1 MTNSLQNNEFDA
13 AVPGSATSVDGKR
26 LALLIAQSGLCSRR
40 AASRLITAGRVSVN
54 GQLVSHTLHLPDTS
68 TICVDG
74 KPLPTPAKLSYYL
87 YHKPV
92 GIDCNIR
99 PEDPASIAAVLRDLP
114 ARLYPVGRLDKDSR
128 GLLLL
133 TNDGA
138 LTQRLLH
145 PGAKQAKTYWV
156 EVDKPLAADLSARFA
171 AGISWQVG
179 PHRYQ
184 AQPCQAR
191 PLGTSQFEVILYEGQ
206 NRQIRYMCR
215 ELGYRVQDLCRV
227 AIDTIQLG
235 ELPSGAIR
243 SLSQTELIALTSLI
257 LK

>member
-13 AVPGSATSVDGKR
+13 AATGSATLADGKR

-54 GQLVSHTLHLPDTS
+54 GQPASHTLHLPDAS

-145 PGAKQAKTYWV
+145 PGAQKAKTYWV

-191 PLGTSQFEVILYEGQ
+191 PLSTNRFEVILYEGQ

-227 AIDTIQLG
+227 AIGDLALGSLAAG
-235 ELPSGAIR
+235 ELRPLSAAELA
-243 SLSQTELIALTSLI
+243 SL
-257 LK
+257 

>member
-13 AVPGSATSVDGKR
+13 AAPISATSADGKR

-54 GQLVSHTLHLPDTS
+54 GEPASHTLHLPDAS
-68 TICVDG
+68 SICVDG
-74 KPLPTPAKLSYYL
+74 KPLPTQAKLSYYL

-99 PEDPASIAAVLRDLP
+99 PEDPSSIAAVLHGLP

-138 LTQRLLH
+138 LTHRLLH

-156 EVDKPLAADLSARFA
+156 EVDKPLRADFSARFA

-179 PHRYQ
+179 PHQYQ
-184 AQPCQAR
+184 ALPCQAR
-191 PLGTSQFEVILYEGQ
+191 PLGTSRFEVILYEGQ

-215 ELGYRVQDLCRV
+215 ELGYRVQDLRRV
-227 AIDTIQLG
+227 AIGKLALGSLAAG
-235 ELPSGAIR
+235 ELRPLTAA
-243 SLSQTELIALTSLI
+243 ELALL
-257 LK
+257 